1 MTGDPIPESDNV
13 SRYCSPLR
21 VDDRGM
27 PLPQAFQLRRGEG
40 SLSVNWLEYFTTGDL
55 SIAIDMV
62 RAAFHD
68 RGFSLRPNGRFA
80 VLNVA
85 EVKAVGRENSISLLV
100 QHDPRPDDGSHAS
113 ILGILEDD
121 FLVAVALAQLV
132 RRENVYPAV
141 V

>member
-1 MTGDPIPESDNV
+1 
-13 SRYCSPLR
+13 
-21 VDDRGM
+21 M

-40 SLSVNWLEYFTTGDL
+40 SLSVNWLEYFATGDL
-55 SIAIDMV
+55 STAIDLI

-85 EVKAVGRENSISLLV
+85 EVNAVGQENSTPLLV
-100 QHDPRPDDGSHAS
+100 QHDPRSDDGSHAS
-113 ILGILEDD
+113 ILGVSEDD
-121 FLVAVALAQLV
+121 LLIAVALAQLV